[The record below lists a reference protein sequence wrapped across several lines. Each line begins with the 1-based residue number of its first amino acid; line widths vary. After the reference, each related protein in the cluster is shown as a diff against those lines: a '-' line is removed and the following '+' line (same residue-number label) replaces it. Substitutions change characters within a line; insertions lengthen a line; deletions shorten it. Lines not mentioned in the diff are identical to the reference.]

1 MGAAGREASRCRRHG
16 SCHRRTAATTASASS
31 SLSSPH
37 ARSSTSTF
45 ATSTCTWTP
54 ARASPLKR
62 SVRSRRRERRGCRR
76 ERSSGERSSRS
87 EGSSPR
93 SSSKTPPSNELAWTA
108 RSSSRRFAPRRLG
121 RARRFGSAIG
131 DVGPPHSGTS
141 LRSCSGGGLEVG
153 SYVSHESSSSLANT
167 SDTLAPTPT
176 LRNSLLAS
184 SRSCSSSPRKS
195 SSSSSK
201 SASRGLNSEC
211 A

>member
-1 MGAAGREASRCRRHG
+1 MSPPRILPPANRRDNRLRLLVAILAARALVNLDVRDLDLHLDTRE
-16 SCHRRTAATTASASS
+16 
-31 SLSSPH
+31 
-37 ARSSTSTF
+37 
-45 ATSTCTWTP
+45 
-54 ARASPLKR
+54 ASPLKR

-167 SDTLAPTPT
+167 SETLAPTPT

-184 SRSCSSSPRKS
+184 SRSCSSFSRKS